1 MTAAGR
7 STSGERFFLPEDPLI
22 SDFVAD
28 LLRKNRSARTME
40 AYARDLEHFGRYLH
54 GETEA
59 GSTRLY
65 PRLREAT
72 ASDIRKYVLHLM
84 TVRRYRVV
92 AVRRNL
98 SALRTFYTF
107 LRREGIRTDQPAL
120 DVELPKAEQRKP
132 KVLRLPEVASM
143 LKTRV
148 ERPGGTSLAPRDR
161 AIIELLYGS
170 GIRRAELAGLN
181 LDDVDLGSRV
191 AMVTG
196 KGNKRRMVPLTEAAA
211 MAMQQYLHVRPAT
224 SDRASQIRNARL
236 GLRQVWKIVKDYAG
250 TAASTAPPRMRC
262 AIRSQRISSKAAA
275 TPRFSACSATRTSRP
290 PRSISISRSPISR
303 KPSTPRTRA
312 TPRRSTTRCAT
323 RKPRS
328 AGRLLHRRGWPGGDH
343 ARVSARSRRR
353 RGRGPRETRRFLA
366 RLPRRYR
373 ASVHDGR
380 HGRIGPPGRI
390 SSRFRTTSYAR

>member
-1 MTAAGR
+1 MTAVGR
-7 STSGERFFLPEDPLI
+7 STSGERFFLPQDPLI

-40 AYARDLEHFGRYLH
+40 AYARDLEQFGRYLA

-59 GSTRLY
+59 GATRLY

-72 ASDIRKYVLHLM
+72 ASDIRRYVLHLM

-107 LRREGIRTDQPAL
+107 LRREGIRNDQPAL

-181 LDDVDLGSRV
+181 LDDVDLGARV

-224 SDRASQIRNARL
+224 SDRAFFLSNRNARL
-236 GLRQVWKIVKDYAG
+236 GLRQVWKIVKDYAAKSG
-250 TAASTAPPRMRC
+250 VDRATTHAMRHSFATHFIEGGGDVSSLQRLLGHANIATTQIYIDQSIAHLKKAFDAANPRDTAAFDDAMRD
-262 AIRSQRISSKAAA
+262 A
-275 TPRFSACSATRTSRP
+275 
-290 PRSISISRSPISR
+290 
-303 KPSTPRTRA
+303 
-312 TPRRSTTRCAT
+312 
-323 RKPRS
+323 
-328 AGRLLHRRGWPGGDH
+328 
-343 ARVSARSRRR
+343 
-353 RGRGPRETRRFLA
+353 
-366 RLPRRYR
+366 
-373 ASVHDGR
+373 
-380 HGRIGPPGRI
+380 
-390 SSRFRTTSYAR
+390 